1 MKKYMLDESAIRNI
15 MTQLLSAVR
24 YMHNQHILH
33 RDIKLDN
40 IVVVGPIT
48 MEKVRNLQIKLI
60 DFGISMNLGQQ
71 KSTVS

>member
-1 MKKYMLDESAIRNI
+1 
-15 MTQLLSAVR
+15 MTQLLSAVS

>member
-1 MKKYMLDESAIRNI
+1 MLDESAIRNI
-15 MTQLLSAVR
+15 MTQLLSAVS

>member
-1 MKKYMLDESAIRNI
+1 
-15 MTQLLSAVR
+15 
-24 YMHNQHILH
+24 MHNQHILH